1 MADLRNEDVR
11 KLHGEINQITNQR
24 FLLTTLAVTV
34 FGVVTAW
41 LLPRSGVG
49 SASAASGSGLSYV
62 AATVLLVLLFLLYV
76 VSHTLKRTLRTL
88 TTYLEVFTLSE
99 WEGHWKAYRKDG
111 YYAYT
116 RTQTTF
122 FIVLGVLVAA
132 FCLAMQWPSAQQTE
146 AYVAAAFL
154 ILYVILICGMG
165 YWGWWDSEGTARAR
179 WITIKNEAKAPC
191 ETAPPRSAA

>member
-41 LLPRSGVG
+41 LVPRSGAG
-49 SASAASGSGLSYV
+49 SASAASDSGMSYV
-62 AATVLLVLLFLLYV
+62 TATVLLVLLFLLYV

-88 TTYLEVFTLSE
+88 TTYLEVFELSE
-99 WEGHWKAYRKDG
+99 WEGHWKVYRKDG

-116 RTQTTF
+116 QTQTTF
-122 FIVLGVLVAA
+122 FIVLGALVAA
-132 FCLAMQWPSAQQTE
+132 FCLAMQWPSAQQSE
-146 AYVAAAFL
+146 ACVAAAVF

-165 YWGWWDSEGTARAR
+165 YGGWWDSEETARAR
-179 WITIKNEAKAPC
+179 WITIKNEAKASR
-191 ETAPPRSAA
+191 ETAPAGGAV